1 MKELVLAIIIA
12 VIFAVGIT
20 FASPYG
26 SQHEPLQWGRQRRGA
41 RASARAAGWRDSV
54 AFENKNTYAT
64 ASKQKLLGKIY

>member
-26 SQHEPLQWGRQRRGA
+26 SQHEPLQWLVWFYQNVT
-41 RASARAAGWRDSV
+41 WD
-54 AFENKNTYAT
+54 
-64 ASKQKLLGKIY
+64 L

>member
-26 SQHEPLQWGRQRRGA
+26 SQHEPLEWLVWFYQNVTW
-41 RASARAAGWRDSV
+41 
-54 AFENKNTYAT
+54 N
-64 ASKQKLLGKIY
+64 L